1 MTASLCDK
9 PVLFCE
15 CTMRQAN
22 IGGIW
27 VNPIC
32 KWCYEFVPNDKAIY
46 MVLKDYVEQLQFLGT
61 KGNKTRSKNK
71 KKKKHGSGDL
81 VDTLRRL
88 HDLEDV
94 KRLYEKYGF
103 QAICSSVRVLMDI
116 TPSEK
121 RYLSSAGCEDSPP
134 AAEPVSDAP
143 KEATDEEAAW
153 EPQPEPSAEK
163 APPHD
168 NCSCEPTVA
177 GDDDAVTKDS
187 ELEVIEGDY
196 VDVRGIEDKPYDDY
210 GDDSA
215 SDKPADPEVE
225 PRNIEEDTVEAYE
238 APAEEAKPSDA
249 EETGQERAQEQRNTV
264 YLPFDSQ
271 YGLMVQLQ
279 GVLERACF
287 TYAQRHLPT
296 LLRVHGWNCVEAV
309 PLDTWMDQFASVR
322 HKRVVGAS
330 EELLQSVARIQDTT
344 VKRTP
349 MDSSRIRKTLDDAAR
364 LIEVLRIEEC
374 GDIVEKIRL
383 EVGKTIDDLGRQEE
397 EARSDELLKLLQI
410 DEKRRMLDEQERM
423 VCAEK
428 ERKMKECQKS
438 ARLKV
443 KRVLGEASITFETS
457 TCSMQLV
464 D

>member
-32 KWCYEFVPNDKAIY
+32 KWCYEFVPDDKAIY

-134 AAEPVSDAP
+134 AAEPDSDAP

-238 APAEEAKPSDA
+238 APAEEAKPSD
-249 EETGQERAQEQRNTV
+249 G
-264 YLPFDSQ
+264 
-271 YGLMVQLQ
+271 M
-279 GVLERACF
+279 
-287 TYAQRHLPT
+287 
-296 LLRVHGWNCVEAV
+296 
-309 PLDTWMDQFASVR
+309 
-322 HKRVVGAS
+322 
-330 EELLQSVARIQDTT
+330 
-344 VKRTP
+344 
-349 MDSSRIRKTLDDAAR
+349 
-364 LIEVLRIEEC
+364 
-374 GDIVEKIRL
+374 
-383 EVGKTIDDLGRQEE
+383 
-397 EARSDELLKLLQI
+397 
-410 DEKRRMLDEQERM
+410 
-423 VCAEK
+423 
-428 ERKMKECQKS
+428 
-438 ARLKV
+438 
-443 KRVLGEASITFETS
+443 
-457 TCSMQLV
+457 
-464 D
+464 